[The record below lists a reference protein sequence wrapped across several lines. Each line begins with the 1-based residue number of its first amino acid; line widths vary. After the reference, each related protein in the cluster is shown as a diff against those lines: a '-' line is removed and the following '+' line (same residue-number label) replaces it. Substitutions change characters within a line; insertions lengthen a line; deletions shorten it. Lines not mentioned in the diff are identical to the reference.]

1 MGSVKIRVKSVRTS
15 ENEFDLICLLVMNEI
30 LLIVGCRSTVCRYS
44 T

>member
-1 MGSVKIRVKSVRTS
+1 MRVKSVRAS
-15 ENEFDLICLLVMNEI
+15 ENEFEFICLLLMNMRF